1 MTTSSRLVVL
11 VLGSLALAG
20 PVSGQVPVFLPEFP
34 VNTTTAFVGGSGVL
48 LKEDGTFIV
57 VWDESADVLGR
68 RFDAQTSPVG
78 DPVPLTVTATGYQ
91 GGSDVAQDASGRF
104 VVVWMEDYAV
114 QGRRFDADGTP
125 LGGNFQVS
133 TSTPAGDSYF
143 SSPRVASNA
152 SGNFVVSWRLDVE
165 KGDTEVLAR
174 VFDHSGAPRGDD
186 FPVNQFTTG
195 FQVIGGI
202 AMSPSGFVVTWGGAG
217 TGSSNGIFARLF
229 DSFGNPVTNDFT
241 VHTAPLVSTFPRRPD
256 TAMNAAGDFVV
267 VWDDG
272 DYDSYAL
279 NGRRW
284 SAAGT
289 PASGVF
295 PISGAPGVFNSGARV
310 ASDSSGNFLVVW
322 NQVLGDTLGGSDAN
336 AIRGRFFGAEG
347 VGETE
352 FPVNQITAGQQFYPG
367 VSLRDDGSFV
377 VSFSS
382 ALDYQN
388 AFKARKSGLRASPQ
402 IAIDPNAG
410 VSSPAGGSLG
420 NGVFEPGETVV
431 PQTAWVNDTA
441 AGAAV
446 SGTAVGFTGPPG
458 ATYTVHDSAASYG
471 TIPAGQTATCI
482 DGLDC
487 YSISVSAPAVRPVP
501 HWDARLQ
508 ESLSIG
514 VPKTWIVHIGESFTD
529 VPTSNLFYAFIETL
543 LHSGVTGGCAGGGYC
558 PTSPVT
564 RAQMAVF
571 LLKAKFGGAHVPPPC
586 TGTVFDDV
594 PCTGGPFD
602 PWIEELK
609 ALDVTGGCSDFD
621 YCPNNTVTRQQMAVF
636 LLKALEGSAY
646 DPPDCSGVFNDVP
659 CTPGTGF
666 SDWIEELYD
675 RQITGG
681 CTASPLNYCPT
692 NPNNRGQ
699 MAVFLTKTFGL
710 VLY

>member
-1 MTTSSRLVVL
+1 MTGSRLALLIVA
-11 VLGSLALAG
+11 SLALAG
-20 PVSGQVPVFLPEFP
+20 SARGQVPVFLPEFP
-34 VNTTTAFVGGSGVL
+34 VNTAGASGSGSGVL
-48 LKEDGTFIV
+48 LKEDGTFVV
-57 VWDESADVLGR
+57 VWDEDTNVLGR
-68 RFDAQTSPVG
+68 RFDAQTTPLG
-78 DPVPLTVTATGYQ
+78 DPLPLTGVTAGNQ
-91 GGSDVAQDASGRF
+91 GASDVSQDASGRF
-104 VVVWMEDYAV
+104 VVVWMEDYGV

-125 LGGNFQVS
+125 LGGNFQVN

-143 SSPRVASNA
+143 SGPRVASDA

-217 TGSSNGIFARLF
+217 TGTSNGIFARIF
-229 DSFGNPVTNDFT
+229 DGSGNPVTNELQ
-241 VHTAPLVSTFPRRPD
+241 VHTAPLVSASPRRPEA
-256 TAMNAAGDFVV
+256 AMNAAGDFVV

-272 DYDSYAL
+272 DYDSRGL

-295 PISGAPGVFNSGARV
+295 PISGAPGVLNFGASV

-322 NQVLGDTLGGSDAN
+322 NQILVDTLGGTDAN
-336 AIRGRFFGAEG
+336 AIRGRFFGADG
-347 VGETE
+347 VGGSD
-352 FPVNQITAGQQFYPG
+352 FPVNEITAGDQFSPG

-377 VSFSS
+377 VSFSTGLNYQF
-382 ALDYQN
+382 AL
-388 AFKARKSGLRASPQ
+388 KGRKSGLRASPR

-410 VSSPAGGSLG
+410 VTSPIGGSLG
-420 NGVFEPGETVV
+420 NGVLEPGETVV
-431 PQTAWVNDTA
+431 PQTAWVNDTT

-458 ATYTVHDSAASYG
+458 PTYTVHDSAASYG
-471 TIPAGQTATCI
+471 TIPAGEMGTCI

-487 YSISVSAPAVRPVP
+487 YSISVSDPAVRPVP

-508 ESLSIG
+508 ETLSVG
-514 VPKTWIVHIGESFTD
+514 VPKTWKIHIGESFAD
-529 VPTSNLFYAFIETL
+529 VPTTNLFYAFIETL

-571 LLKAKFGGAHVPPPC
+571 LLKAKFGAAHVPPPC
-586 TGTVFDDV
+586 TGNVFDDV

-602 PWIEELK
+602 PWIEELN
-609 ALDVTGGCSDFD
+609 ALDVTGGCGDFD

-646 DPPDCSGVFNDVP
+646 DPPDCSGVFDDVP

-666 SDWIEELYD
+666 SDWIEELSD
-675 RQITGG
+675 RSITSG
-681 CTASPLNYCPT
+681 CSVTPPLYCPT

-699 MAVFLTKTFGL
+699 MAVFLTKTIGHL
-710 VLY
+710 LY